1 MYGLLYTLNYD
12 SVGWLIWLL
21 YALQSSIQYYNDS
34 TYSLEIF
41 YLFVFFFLFFSIC
54 LLKGPNEGLKGNF
67 KFSQQTQQYSGSVR

>member
-34 TYSLEIF
+34 TY
-41 YLFVFFFLFFSIC
+41 FFSIC